1 MKHIITLTLAT
12 LLVLTSCDVVDAPY
26 EKNPEAPIDTV
37 LKDTSTIV
45 ARTGGLQNVLL
56 EDYTGH
62 TCVNCPA
69 AADVAKDVYTK
80 NPGRVALVA
89 VHAGPFAKPEPPD
102 YPADHRTAVGE
113 ALDALFRI
121 SRVGNPNGL
130 VNRTRYNTKFVLG
143 ATNWEPATAALLS
156 QQPKV
161 DLALSHT
168 YHAEKR
174 TIIAT
179 VEATYLQ
186 PGENDYSVCVWITED
201 SIVGDQADNRRNP
214 SHVKDYV
221 FEHMLR
227 ASMNGTYGDSL
238 ASDIKPVGSSVKK
251 TVRYTLPE
259 TAAWRLDKCELVAF
273 VIRRKDDQTRE
284 VLQVVKQKL
293 KP

>member
-1 MKHIITLTLAT
+1 MKHIITLAFTA
-12 LLVLTSCDVVDAPY
+12 LLVLTSCDVVDTPY
-26 EKNPEAPIDTV
+26 EKNPVVPVDTV
-37 LKDTSTIV
+37 LKDTSTV
-45 ARTGGLQNVLL
+45 VVRTGGLQNVLL

-69 AADVAKDVYTK
+69 AADVAKDIYTK
-80 NPGRVALVA
+80 NPERVALVA

-102 YPADHRTAVGE
+102 YAADYRTEAGE
-113 ALDALFRI
+113 ALDAVFRI

-130 VNRTRYNTKFVLG
+130 VNRTRYNTKLVLG
-143 ATNWEPATAALLS
+143 VTNWEPATNALLS
-156 QQPKV
+156 QQPAV

-168 YHAEKR
+168 YYAAKR
-174 TIIAT
+174 TIVAT
-179 VEATYLQ
+179 VQATYVK

-227 ASMNGTYGDSL
+227 VSMNGTFGDSL
-238 ASDIKPVGSSVKK
+238 TQELKPAGSTVTK
-251 TVRYTLPE
+251 TIRYTLPE
-259 TAAWRLDKCELVAF
+259 TAAWRLDKCELIAF

-284 VLQVVKQKL
+284 VVQVVKQKL

>member
-1 MKHIITLTLAT
+1 MKHIITIVLAT
-12 LLVLTSCDVVDAPY
+12 FLVLTSCDVVDAPY

-37 LKDTSTIV
+37 LKDTSTV
-45 ARTGGLQNVLL
+45 VVRTGGLQNVLL

-69 AADVAKDVYTK
+69 AADVAKDVYEGNK
-80 NPGRVALVA
+80 SRVVVVA
-89 VHAGPFAKPEPPD
+89 VHAGPFARPEPPD
-102 YPADHRTAVGE
+102 YPADHRTDVGE

-130 VNRTRYNTKFVLG
+130 VNRTRYNTRFVLG
-143 ATNWEPATAALLS
+143 SANWEPATAALLE
-156 QQPKV
+156 QQPKI

-168 YHAEKR
+168 YYAAKR

-179 VEATYLQ
+179 VDATYLE
-186 PGENDYSVCVWITED
+186 PGEDDYSLCMWITED

-227 ASMNGTYGDSL
+227 ASMNGTFGDSL
-238 ASDIKPVGSSVKK
+238 TSEIMPIGSSVKK
-251 TVRYTLPE
+251 TVRFTIPE
-259 TAAWRLDKCELVAF
+259 TATWRLDKCELVAF

>member
-1 MKHIITLTLAT
+1 MKYLILLVAT
-12 LLVLTSCDVVDAPY
+12 LLVVLTSCDVVDAPY
-26 EKNPEAPIDTV
+26 EKKPDVPVDTA
-37 LKDTSTIV
+37 LKDTSTVIV
-45 ARTGGLQNVLL
+45 RTGGQQNVLL

-69 AADVAKDVYTK
+69 AADVAKNIY
-80 NPGRVALVA
+80 NYYPGRVALVA

-102 YPADHRTAVGE
+102 YAADHRTEVGE

-130 VNRTRYNTKFVLG
+130 VNRTRYNTRFVLG
-143 ATNWEPATAALLS
+143 VTNWEPATAALLT
-156 QQPKV
+156 QQPKI

-168 YHAEKR
+168 YHAAKR

-179 VEATYLQ
+179 VETTYLQ

-227 ASMNGTYGDSL
+227 ASMNGTFGDSL
-238 ASDIKPVGSSVKK
+238 TSDVKPVGSSVKK
-251 TVRYTLPE
+251 TIRYTLPE

>member
-1 MKHIITLTLAT
+1 MKHFISLAIAA
-12 LLVLTSCDVVDAPY
+12 LIVLTSCDVVDAPY
-26 EKNPEAPIDTV
+26 EKNPVVPVDTA
-37 LKDTSTIV
+37 LKDTSTV
-45 ARTGGLQNVLL
+45 VVRTGGLQNVLL

-69 AADVAKDVYTK
+69 AADVAKDIYEK
-80 NPGRVALVA
+80 NKSRIAVVA

-102 YPADHRTAVGE
+102 YAADHRTEVGE

-130 VNRTRYNTKFVLG
+130 VNRTRYNTRFVLG
-143 ATNWEPATAALLS
+143 VTNWEPATAALLT
-156 QQPKV
+156 QQPKI

-168 YHAEKR
+168 YHAAKR

-186 PGENDYSVCVWITED
+186 PGENDYSVCVWVTED
-201 SIVGDQADNRRNP
+201 SVVGDQADNRRNP

-227 ASMNGTYGDSL
+227 ASMNGTFGDSL
-238 ASDIKPVGSSVKK
+238 TSEIKPTGSSVKK
-251 TVRYTLPE
+251 TVRFTIPE
-259 TAAWRLDKCELVAF
+259 TATWRLDKCELVAF

>member
-1 MKHIITLTLAT
+1 MKHIITLVLAT

-26 EKNPEAPIDTV
+26 EKNPEPPYDTV
-37 LKDTSTIV
+37 LKDTSTV
-45 ARTGGLQNVLL
+45 VVRTGGLQNVLL

-69 AADVAKDVYTK
+69 AADVAKGIYEK
-80 NPGRVALVA
+80 NKSRVAVVA
-89 VHAGPFAKPEPPD
+89 IHAGPFAKPEAPD
-102 YPADHRTAVGE
+102 YPADHRTEVGE

-143 ATNWEPATAALLS
+143 VTSWEAATNALLA
-156 QQPKV
+156 QGPKL
-161 DLALSHT
+161 DLSLSHT
-168 YHAEKR
+168 YFPEKR
-174 TIIAT
+174 TIVAT
-179 VEATYLQ
+179 VDATYLQ
-186 PGENDYSVCVWITED
+186 PGENDYSLCVWITED

-227 ASMNGTYGDSL
+227 ASMNGTFGDSL
-238 ASDIKPVGSSVKK
+238 TSEIKPIGSSIKK
-251 TVRYTLPE
+251 TVRYTIPE
-259 TAAWRLDKCELVAF
+259 TATWSLDKCELVAF

-293 KP
+293 KL

>member
-1 MKHIITLTLAT
+1 MKHIITLALAT

-156 QQPKV
+156 QQPTV

-238 ASDIKPVGSSVKK
+238 ASDVKPVGSSVKK
-251 TVRYTLPE
+251 TIRYTLPE
-259 TAAWRLDKCELVAF
+259 TATWRLDKCELVAF

>member
-1 MKHIITLTLAT
+1 MKHIITLALVA

-26 EKNPEAPIDTV
+26 EKNPEPPIDTV

-45 ARTGGLQNVLL
+45 VRTGGLQNVLL

-69 AADVAKDVYTK
+69 AADVAKAIYEK
-80 NPGRVALVA
+80 YPERVAMVA

-130 VNRTRYNTKFVLG
+130 VNRTRYNTRFVLG
-143 ATNWEPATAALLS
+143 VTNWEPATVALLA
-156 QQPKV
+156 QQPKI

-168 YHAEKR
+168 YHAAKR
-174 TIIAT
+174 TIVAT
-179 VEATYLQ
+179 VETTYLQ
-186 PGENDYSVCVWITED
+186 PGENDYTLCVWITED

-227 ASMNGTYGDSL
+227 ASLNGTYGDSL
-238 ASDIKPVGSSVKK
+238 AAETKPVGSSVKT
-251 TVRYTLPE
+251 TVAYTLPE
-259 TAAWRLDKCELVAF
+259 TATWRLEKCELVAF
-273 VIRRKDDQTRE
+273 VIRDKDDQTRE

>member
-1 MKHIITLTLAT
+1 MKHIITLAFFALI
-12 LLVLTSCDVVDAPY
+12 VLTSCDVVDAPF
-26 EKNPEAPIDTV
+26 EKNPVVPVDTV
-37 LKDTSTIV
+37 LKDTSTV
-45 ARTGGLQNVLL
+45 VVRTGGLQNVLL

-69 AADVAKDVYTK
+69 AADVAKSIYEK
-80 NPGRVALVA
+80 NQPRVVVVG
-89 VHAGPFAKPEPPD
+89 VHAGPFAKPEAPD
-102 YPADHRTAVGE
+102 YPLDHRTDVGE

-130 VNRTRYNTKFVLG
+130 VNRSRYNTRFVLG
-143 ATNWEPATAALLS
+143 AANWEPATNALLS
-156 QQPKV
+156 QQPKL

-168 YHAEKR
+168 YYPDKR

-179 VEATYLQ
+179 VDAAYLQ
-186 PGENDYSVCVWITED
+186 PGENDYSLCVWITED

-227 ASMNGTYGDSL
+227 ASMNGTFGDSL
-238 ASDIKPVGSSVKK
+238 TSEIMPIGSSVKK
-251 TVRYTLPE
+251 TVRFTIPE
-259 TAAWRLDKCELVAF
+259 TATWRLDKCELVAF